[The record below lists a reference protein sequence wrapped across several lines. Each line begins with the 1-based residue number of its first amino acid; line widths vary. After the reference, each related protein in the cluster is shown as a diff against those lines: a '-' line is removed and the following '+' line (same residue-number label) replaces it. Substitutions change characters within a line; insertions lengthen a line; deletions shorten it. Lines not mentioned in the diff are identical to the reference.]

1 MKFKRLSKN
10 NDAVETVIA
19 VILMVAITVILAA
32 AIGATVFS
40 QGPEKPGPQA
50 KLEITPINAYIN
62 SSNPAVVKFIH
73 NGGDSINFGNK
84 EITKVTASVNRGD
97 SIELNAVDLQ
107 TLEPGTARSLT
118 LDSDN
123 MTNFRTITS
132 GSKVNFKVVD
142 VQSGQ
147 LICDRDIQF

>member
-40 QGPEKPGPQA
+40 QGPEKPAPQA
-50 KLEITPINAYIN
+50 KLEITPVNAYIN
-62 SSNPAVVKFIH
+62 NSNPAVVKFIH

-84 EITKVTASVNRGD
+84 EITKVTVSVNRSD
-97 SIELNAVDLQ
+97 SIELNAIDLQ
-107 TLEPGTARSLT
+107 TLEPGT
-118 LDSDN
+118 
-123 MTNFRTITS
+123 
-132 GSKVNFKVVD
+132 
-142 VQSGQ
+142 
-147 LICDRDIQF
+147 

>member
-40 QGPEKPGPQA
+40 QGPEKPASQA
-50 KLEITPINAYIN
+50 NIDIESVRAYN
-62 SSNPAVVKFIH
+62 NNPAVVKFIH
-73 NGGDSINFGNK
+73 SGGNPVNFGNK
-84 EITKVTASVNRGD
+84 ETTKVTVSVNNSD
-97 SIELNAVDLQ
+97 SFDIDATSLQ
-107 TLEPGTARSLT
+107 VLESGSSRNLT
-118 LDSDN
+118 LNYNN
-123 MTNFRTITS
+123 MTV
-132 GSKVNFKVVD
+132 GSMVNFKVVD

-147 LICDRDIQF
+147 LICDTDLKF